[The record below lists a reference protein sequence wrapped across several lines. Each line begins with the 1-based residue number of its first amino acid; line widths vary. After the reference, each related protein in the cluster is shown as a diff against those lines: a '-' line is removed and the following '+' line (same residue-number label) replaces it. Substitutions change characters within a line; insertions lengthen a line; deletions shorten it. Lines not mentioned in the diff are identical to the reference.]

1 MVSISPCLEQHK
13 VWNPVQ
19 KAFRNRWVKIGAQAA
34 VLTALILGLVSFVGG
49 GKTIAVAI
57 DGQSQSVSTR
67 AATVADVLKD
77 SQIELDSRDVVSP
90 ALDAAIAD
98 GEAIEIKRNKSV
110 QVNIDGVDRVVHTT
124 GLTVADVLAQ
134 LDVDAKSNIEQ
145 SANLELA
152 ALSAPIDI
160 STPKAVNI
168 KVDGKT
174 KKLETTVPTVS
185 DALIEAKIKLGKKDE
200 LSVKPATAITDGLDI
215 KVTRIETKKV
225 TETEKISHQTKTV
238 KNAKAL
244 EGTKKVTTKGIDGE
258 RTLTYTVTLRDGKE
272 VAKDLDTKT
281 VTTKAIT
288 EEISVGTKA
297 KPKPA
302 KTEAKSNSSSSKKAT
317 KTPANVSGA
326 WAALAKCE
334 SGGNWSINTG
344 NGYYGGLQFS
354 ASSWRGAGGG
364 KYAALPHQATPAQ
377 QIATAENLRK
387 NGGWGHWPSCSRKLG
402 LR

>member
-1 MVSISPCLEQHK
+1 M
-13 VWNPVQ
+13 
-19 KAFRNRWVKIGAQAA
+19 KIGAQAA
-34 VLTALILGLVSFVGG
+34 VLTALILGLVTFVGG
-49 GKTIAVAI
+49 GKTVAVAI

-77 SQIELDSRDVVSP
+77 SQIEVDSLDVVSP
-90 ALDAAIAD
+90 GLDAPIAD

-124 GLTVADVLAQ
+124 GLTVADVLKQ
-134 LDVDAKSNIEQ
+134 LDVDVKSDIAQ
-145 SANLELA
+145 SASVELA
-152 ALSAPIDI
+152 ALSTPIDI
-160 STPKAVNI
+160 STPKAVEI
-168 KVDGKT
+168 KVDGET
-174 KKLETTVPTVS
+174 KKLESTSPTV
-185 DALIEAKIKLGKKDE
+185 AEVLNEAKIKLGKDDE
-200 LSVKPATAITDGLDI
+200 LNVKPGDAITEGMAV

-225 TETEKISHQTKTV
+225 TETEKISHETKTV
-238 KNAKAL
+238 KDAKAL
-244 EGTKKVTTKGIDGE
+244 EGTKKTVTKGVDGE

-272 VAKDLDTKT
+272 VSKDLDDKT
-281 VTTKAIT
+281 VTTKAVT
-288 EEISVGTKA
+288 EEISVGTKE

-302 KTEAKSNSSSSKKAT
+302 KAKTKSEAKSSKVT
-317 KTPANVSGA
+317 KTPSSVSGA

-387 NGGWGHWPSCSRKLG
+387 SGGWGHWPACSSKLG

>member
-1 MVSISPCLEQHK
+1 M
-13 VWNPVQ
+13 Q

-77 SQIELDSRDVVSP
+77 SQIELDSRDMVSP

-152 ALSAPIDI
+152 ALSTSIDI
-160 STPKAVNI
+160 STPKAVSIN
-168 KVDGKT
+168 VDGKT
-174 KKLETTVPTVS
+174 KKLETTAPTVA
-185 DALIEAKIKLGKKDE
+185 DVLIEAEIKLGKKDE
-200 LSVKPATAITDGLDI
+200 LNVKPATAITEGLDV
-215 KVTRIETKKV
+215 KVTRVETKKV

-238 KNAKAL
+238 KDAKAL
-244 EGTKKVTTKGIDGE
+244 EGTKKVTTKGVDGE

-272 VAKDLDTKT
+272 VAKELDNKT
-281 VTTKAIT
+281 VTSKAIT

-302 KTEAKSNSSSSKKAT
+302 KTEAKSSSSKTAT

-354 ASSWRGAGGG
+354 ASSWRGAGGT

-387 NGGWGHWPSCSRKLG
+387 NGGWGHWPACSRKLG

>member
-1 MVSISPCLEQHK
+1 M
-13 VWNPVQ
+13 Q

-49 GKTIAVAI
+49 GKTIAVAV

-67 AATVADVLKD
+67 AVTVADVLKD
-77 SQIELDSRDVVSP
+77 SQIELDSRDVISP

-134 LDVDAKSNIEQ
+134 LDVDAKSDIDQNA
-145 SANLELA
+145 SVELA
-152 ALSAPIDI
+152 ALGTSIDI

-174 KKLETTVPTVS
+174 KKLETTAPTVS
-185 DALIEAKIKLGKKDE
+185 DVLIEAKIKLGKTDE
-200 LSVKPATAITDGLDI
+200 LNVKPATAITDGLDV

-238 KNAKAL
+238 KDAKAL

-258 RTLTYTVTLRDGKE
+258 QTLTYTVTLRDGKE
-272 VAKDLDTKT
+272 VAKDLESKA
-281 VTTKAIT
+281 VTTEAIA

-302 KTEAKSNSSSSKKAT
+302 KTEAKSSNKTT

-334 SGGNWSINTG
+334 SGGNWSINSG

-354 ASSWRGAGGG
+354 ASSWRGAGGT

-387 NGGWGHWPSCSRKLG
+387 NGGWGHWPACSRKLG

>member
-1 MVSISPCLEQHK
+1 M
-13 VWNPVQ
+13 Q

-90 ALDAAIAD
+90 ALDSAIAD

-110 QVNIDGVDRVVHTT
+110 QVNIDGEDRVVHTT

-134 LDVDAKSNIEQ
+134 LDVDAKSDIEQ

-152 ALSAPIDI
+152 ALSTSIDI
-160 STPKAVNI
+160 STPKAVNL

-174 KKLETTVPTVS
+174 KKLETTAPTVS
-185 DALIEAKIKLGKKDE
+185 DVLIEAKIKLGKKDE
-200 LSVKPATAITDGLDI
+200 LNIKPATAITEGLDI

-225 TETEKISHQTKTV
+225 TETEKISHKTKTV

-244 EGTKKVTTKGIDGE
+244 EGTKKVTTKGSDGE
-258 RTLTYTVTLRDGKE
+258 RTLVYTVTLRDGKE
-272 VAKDLDTKT
+272 VAKDLDSKT

-302 KTEAKSNSSSSKKAT
+302 KSSNKAT

-334 SGGNWSINTG
+334 SGGNWSINSG

-387 NGGWGHWPSCSRKLG
+387 NGGWGHWPACSRKLG

>member
-1 MVSISPCLEQHK
+1 M
-13 VWNPVQ
+13 Q

-152 ALSAPIDI
+152 ALNSSIDI

-168 KVDGKT
+168 KADGKT
-174 KKLETTVPTVS
+174 KKLETTAPTV
-185 DALIEAKIKLGKKDE
+185 AAVLIEAKIKLGKKDE
-200 LSVKPATAITDGLDI
+200 LNVKPATAITEGLDV
-215 KVTRIETKKV
+215 KVTRVETKKV

-238 KNAKAL
+238 KDAKAL
-244 EGTKKVTTKGIDGE
+244 EGTKKVTTKGVDGE

-272 VAKDLDTKT
+272 VAKELDNKT
-281 VTTKAIT
+281 VTSKAIT

-302 KTEAKSNSSSSKKAT
+302 KTEAKSSSSNKAT

-354 ASSWRGAGGG
+354 ASSWRGAGGT

-387 NGGWGHWPSCSRKLG
+387 NGGWGHWPACSRKLG

>member
-1 MVSISPCLEQHK
+1 M
-13 VWNPVQ
+13 Q

-77 SQIELDSRDVVSP
+77 SQIELDSRDMVSP

-152 ALSAPIDI
+152 ALSTSIDI
-160 STPKAVNI
+160 STPKAVSIN
-168 KVDGKT
+168 VDGKT
-174 KKLETTVPTVS
+174 KKLETTAPTVA
-185 DALIEAKIKLGKKDE
+185 DVLIEAEIKLGKKDE
-200 LSVKPATAITDGLDI
+200 LNVKPATAITEGLDV

-238 KNAKAL
+238 KDAKAL
-244 EGTKKVTTKGIDGE
+244 EGTKKVTTKGVDGE

-272 VAKDLDTKT
+272 VAKELDNKT
-281 VTTKAIT
+281 VTSKAIT

-302 KTEAKSNSSSSKKAT
+302 KTEAKSSSSKTAT

-354 ASSWRGAGGG
+354 ASSWRGAGGT

-387 NGGWGHWPSCSRKLG
+387 NGGWGHWPACSRKLG